1 MYSGAFEA
9 CFEHSNLFKVNEL
22 GLHSRSPSRTRMG
35 KVQVMHRWWNP
46 WEYVDRDPYTPPN
59 IISGAIPDRPSSSTP
74 GASGRNSEKKPLTPL
89 LPSSK
94 PQPPTYP
101 WGQMDGR
108 GIERLKEQG
117 GKRPREYSHS
127 VKSRSEPLVGE
138 NERTSTYPHLKG
150 ARPGPLRSKIQLR
163 AF

>member
-1 MYSGAFEA
+1 M
-9 CFEHSNLFKVNEL
+9 K
-22 GLHSRSPSRTRMG
+22 
-35 KVQVMHRWWNP
+35 NP
-46 WEYVDRDPYTPPN
+46 ERKTWTEIHIPLPRKIKKSDT
-59 IISGAIPDRPSSSTP
+59 IPDRPSSSTP
-74 GASGRNSEKKPLTPL
+74 GTPRRNSEKKPLTPL

-94 PQPPTYP
+94 PQPLTYP

-150 ARPGPLRSKIQLR
+150 ARPGPLRSKWIEIITSNWLF
-163 AF
+163 ALSCCVLLFHTTS